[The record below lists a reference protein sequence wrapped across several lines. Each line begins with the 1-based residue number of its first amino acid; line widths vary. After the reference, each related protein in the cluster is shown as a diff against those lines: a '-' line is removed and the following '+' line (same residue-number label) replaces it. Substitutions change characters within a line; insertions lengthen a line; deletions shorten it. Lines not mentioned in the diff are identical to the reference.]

1 MDKKQFENIIEPS
14 AMQMVNN
21 INEIQKQIDPLH
33 QIRNSLDI
41 SDMMERHKRISL
53 AFNIEETA
61 REALQQASLISANAN
76 NIGTIASSFHQESKD
91 ISNVQK
97 SLLNSQKIISKHI
110 DSTSSFPKIG
120 DLAESARLV
129 AQSSNLASQ
138 ASFIINEKPNV
149 AELLK
154 NSINTMRIPSGMA
167 QQIDLANQ
175 FRNLAKSN
183 TIDTLA
189 SNQIFNIVDSLRFAS
204 KPQTQSILPKG
215 IFPNNQFGDT
225 NIAISK
231 MADAL
236 KQYDKFSELTSF
248 QAISKLKNFP
258 FADIAPSGFD
268 SLTEIDNEIDETVLE
283 LDSEI
288 SKELSSIDD
297 FNELSTKNQKSLIN
311 LYQNYYSDTW
321 FNYLAIIIF
330 ISTLVGNKDITAVLN
345 LSLFSDQFITIT
357 LYFYQRIFEP
367 FIVSY
372 SAAHIYS
379 LNQAKKELKEV
390 KSKSDVRAFTRKNN
404 SSFDR
409 LLFKG
414 FRVAIVD
421 SLELKESPN
430 VSANVIET
438 LGIGTLL
445 QVLDK
450 TNRSWLLVEVEIDG
464 ELEQGWVLRR
474 YTTYFK

>member
-1 MDKKQFENIIEPS
+1 MDKNIERILQSPIMKLASENQVRLESLSINSIIPRIPEYEHLSSAASIASTAFQKSSLNCANFESQSAIAKYADSRSQKIINIQDAVLTNQKLLGS
-14 AMQMVNN
+14 YVNN
-21 INEIQKQIDPLH
+21 IN
-33 QIRNSLDI
+33 SL
-41 SDMMERHKRISL
+41 
-53 AFNIEETA
+53 
-61 REALQQASLISANAN
+61 
-76 NIGTIASSFHQESKD
+76 
-91 ISNVQK
+91 
-97 SLLNSQKIISKHI
+97 
-110 DSTSSFPKIG
+110 PKIG
-120 DLAESARLV
+120 DLVESARLV

-138 ASFIINEKPNV
+138 ASFIMNEKPNI
-149 AELLK
+149 AKLFE

-167 QQIDLANQ
+167 QQIDIANQ
-175 FRNLAKSN
+175 FKSLAISN
-183 TIDTLA
+183 NIDTLA
-189 SNQIFNIVDSLRFAS
+189 SNQIFNFSIVDSLRSAS

-215 IFPNNQFGDT
+215 MFPDSQFGDT

-236 KQYDKFSELTSF
+236 KQYGKFSELTSF
-248 QAISKLKNFP
+248 QAISELKNFP
-258 FADIAPSGFD
+258 FADIALSGFD
-268 SLTEIDNEIDETVLE
+268 SLTEIDNGIDGAVLE

-297 FNELSTKNQKSLIN
+297 FNELSNKNQKSLIN
-311 LYQNYYSDTW
+311 LYQNYYSATW

-330 ISTLVGNKDITAVLN
+330 TSTLVGNKDITATLN

-390 KSKSDVRAFTRKNN
+390 KSKSDARAFTRKNH
-404 SSFDR
+404 SSFNR
-409 LLFKG
+409 SLLKG

-430 VSANVIET
+430 VGANIIET

-450 TNRSWLLVEVEIDG
+450 TDRSWLLVEVEIDG